1 MYDKY
6 FYTTFHLNGYA
17 REECN
22 SRSSDLFIT
31 IIYRIS
37 YLNSIFFNFF
47 YLFLVFFARLK
58 TIISMQTKVLEIA
71 PACQSRIC
79 KKYLSFVPYRNN
91 SLSEKNWQ
99 KLLDSQGKIK
109 KEVKFKMVKEKPQ
122 VQPLSP
128 KKQKRKAENPEATF
142 TEPLKVSSAEA
153 EIYWLK
159 CH

>member
-47 YLFLVFFARLK
+47 YLFLVFFALRK

-71 PACQSRIC
+71 PAHQSGIC

-91 SLSEKNWQ
+91 SQSEKNWQ
-99 KLLDSQGKIK
+99 KLLDSHGKIK
-109 KEVKFKMVKEKPQ
+109 RDVTFKRLREKP
-122 VQPLSP
+122 LITI
-128 KKQKRKAENPEATF
+128 KAEEKDESPDKIFKE
-142 TEPLKVSSAEA
+142 
-153 EIYWLK
+153 
-159 CH
+159 